1 MPRRR
6 VPGNG
11 HVVHV
16 TMYDEVVIDSYCNF
30 LVISEGLVKKSLKH
44 AKLLQNLCETGFETY
59 FSSYSLT
66 NFDRSKSKS
75 GKIQPFLS
83 NFCSIL
89 ETFGHGQH

>member
-44 AKLLQNLCETGFETY
+44 AKLLQNLCETGLETY
-59 FSSYSLT
+59 FSSYSLYLVRV
-66 NFDRSKSKS
+66 FSSKSKI
-75 GKIQPFLS
+75 G
-83 NFCSIL
+83 
-89 ETFGHGQH
+89 G

>member
-59 FSSYSLT
+59 FSSYSLYEDRGHAT
-66 NFDRSKSKS
+66 DGFSKGCNF
-75 GKIQPFLS
+75 P
-83 NFCSIL
+83 
-89 ETFGHGQH
+89 

>member
-30 LVISEGLVKKSLKH
+30 LVIGEGLVKKSLKH
-44 AKLLQNLCETGFETY
+44 AKLLQNLCETGLETY
-59 FSSYSLT
+59 FSSYSLFSHE
-66 NFDRSKSKS
+66 NN
-75 GKIQPFLS
+75 LS
-83 NFCSIL
+83 FTPIV
-89 ETFGHGQH
+89 